1 MNPTY
6 DKMKN
11 KLINIEM
18 MIREHK
24 ADINRYMPNG
34 ITGHEWEYISMAKD
48 LINEIEK
55 ELIR

>member
-11 KLINIEM
+11 KLSKIKKMIED
-18 MIREHK
+18 HK
-24 ADINRYMPNG
+24 EYVQRYMSNG

-55 ELIR
+55 EIMR